1 MKTKSHGAELIPV
14 DANSF
19 ESAVL
24 HAELPA
30 LVAFGC
36 DWSKPCKRVRS
47 ALKTVAAQCHGTV
60 RTCIVNVDENPEL
73 GVWYGIERV
82 PTLLCFVQGQ
92 EQLRLVGTVSPTAV
106 LTRLQPF
113 MTKTAGATSPS
124 STSNPPLN

>member
-1 MKTKSHGAELIPV
+1 MKTKSHSADLIAV
-14 DANSF
+14 NTDSF

-24 HAELPA
+24 RADLPA

-47 ALKTVAAQCHGTV
+47 ALKVVAARCRGAV
-60 RTCIVNVDENPEL
+60 RTCIVNVDDNPEL

-82 PTLLCFVQGQ
+82 PTLLCFVHGQ
-92 EQLRLVGTVSPTAV
+92 ERLRLVGTVSSAAV

-113 MTKTAGATSPS
+113 LSQSVGPLVSPA
-124 STSNPPLN
+124 TSNPPLN